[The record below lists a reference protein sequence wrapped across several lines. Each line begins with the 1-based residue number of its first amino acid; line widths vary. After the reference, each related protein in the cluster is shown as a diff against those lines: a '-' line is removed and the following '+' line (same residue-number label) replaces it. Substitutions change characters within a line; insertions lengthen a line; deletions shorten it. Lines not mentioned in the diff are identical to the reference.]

1 MNGLYDE
8 IRIAVHSVWNRRW
21 LALAVAWG
29 LCLLGWLVVALIP
42 NGYESKARVFVQMQ
56 SILSERVGVDA
67 RERKKNMDRVQ
78 ETLASTINLEKVVR
92 GTDLNLSISSD
103 RELAGKVEMLRKNIE
118 VKSEKDNLF
127 EITAVSSASNL
138 SDAEN
143 AKLSR
148 EIVQKMIDIF
158 VEENLSG
165 DRAETSQTVKF
176 LDGQLAKREQ
186 ALQEAEQKRV
196 QFETEN
202 LGLLPGIGSISQRM
216 EASRAELG
224 QIESQLGQ
232 ASSSLA
238 ALNGQLAGTPSTIST
253 PIFNGGGR
261 SGGGGAR
268 AQLAQARGKLA
279 SARARGWTDS
289 HPDVMAMKNEIAAL
303 RVQAAAQPRS
313 GGGSSTYKTPNP
325 AYSSLQSMRAE
336 RQASVAALSARK
348 NAIQAD
354 MVQLASKQSLEP
366 GVAAEMA
373 RINRDYEVLK
383 DQYEK
388 ILADREQIKLRGA
401 VESETD
407 SVKFKV
413 IDPPSSPRSPAAPN
427 RPLLLAMV
435 LFAGLGAGVG
445 SAFALEQLQTSYP
458 TSAKLEK
465 ASGLPV
471 IGSVSQ
477 ILTSAQ
483 RVLRKKKM
491 RMFYAGGGAVFGVFA
506 LLMVVEFIQRG
517 MVA

>member
-8 IRIAVHSVWNRRW
+8 IRVAVHSVWNRRW

-29 LCLLGWLVVALIP
+29 ICLLGWLVVALIP
-42 NGYESKARVFVQMQ
+42 NSYESKARVFVEMQ
-56 SILSERVGVDA
+56 SILSDKVGIESRD
-67 RERKKNMDRVQ
+67 RKRNMDRVQ

-92 GTDLNLSISSD
+92 GTDLNLSVSSD
-103 RELAGKVEMLRKNIE
+103 RELAGKVEMLRKNIKIE
-118 VKSEKDNLF
+118 SEKDNLF
-127 EITAVSSASNL
+127 EITATASASNL

-143 AKLSR
+143 AVLSR

-165 DRAETSQTVKF
+165 DRDETTQTLKF
-176 LDGQLAKREQ
+176 LDAQLASREKD
-186 ALQEAEQKRV
+186 LQEAEQKRV

-202 LGLLPGIGSISQRM
+202 LGLLPGVGSISQRI
-216 EASRAELG
+216 EASRAELS
-224 QIESQLGQ
+224 QIESQLAS

-238 ALNGQLAGTPSTIST
+238 ALNGQLAGTPPTIAT
-253 PIFNGGGR
+253 PGFSGGR
-261 SGGGGAR
+261 TSGGAR
-268 AQLAQARGKLA
+268 GQLAQAQGELA

-289 HPDVMAMKNEIAAL
+289 HPDIIAMKSQIAAL
-303 RVQAAAQPRS
+303 RAQVAAQPKS
-313 GGGSSTYKTPNP
+313 SGSSTFRTPNP

-336 RQASVAALSARK
+336 RQASVAALQARK
-348 NAIQAD
+348 TAIQAD
-354 MVQLASKQSLEP
+354 MAQLASKQSLEP

-373 RINRDYEVLK
+373 RINRDYDVLK
-383 DQYEK
+383 SQYDK
-388 ILADREQIKLRGA
+388 MLQDREQIKLRGQ

-435 LFAGLGAGVG
+435 LFVGIGGGVG
-445 SAFALEQLQTSYP
+445 GAFAMGQLQTSYP

-477 ILTSAQ
+477 ILTSGQ
-483 RVLRKKKM
+483 RVIRQKKM
-491 RMFYAGGGAVFGVFA
+491 RLFYSASGALFGVFA

>member
-21 LALAVAWG
+21 LALAVVWG

-42 NGYESKARVFVQMQ
+42 NSYESKARVFVQMQ
-56 SILSERVGVDA
+56 SILSDKVGVDA
-67 RERKKNMDRVQ
+67 RERKKNMERVH
-78 ETLASTINLEKVVR
+78 ETLASTVNLEKVVR
-92 GTDLNLSISSD
+92 GTDLNLSVSSD
-103 RELAGKVEMLRKNIE
+103 RELAGKVDMLRKSIE

-127 EITAVSSASNL
+127 EITASSSATNL

-148 EIVQKMIDIF
+148 AIVQKMIDIF

-165 DRAETSQTVKF
+165 DRDETSQTLKF
-176 LDGQLAKREQ
+176 LDAQLAKREKD
-186 ALQEAEQKRV
+186 LQEAEQKRV

-202 LGLLPGIGSISQRM
+202 LGLLPGVGSISQRM
-216 EASRAELG
+216 EASRAELS
-224 QIESQLGQ
+224 QIESQL
-232 ASSSLA
+232 ASASGSLA
-238 ALNGQLAGTPSTIST
+238 ALNGQLSGTPPTIST
-253 PIFNGGGR
+253 PVF
-261 SGGGGAR
+261 
-268 AQLAQARGKLA
+268 
-279 SARARGWTDS
+279 
-289 HPDVMAMKNEIAAL
+289 
-303 RVQAAAQPRS
+303 
-313 GGGSSTYKTPNP
+313 GGGSSGGVSALGQAQGQLAAARAAGKTDQHPDVIAIKRQIAAARSQGGGSTASRPSSYKTPNP

-336 RQASVAALSARK
+336 RQASVAALQARK
-348 NAIQAD
+348 SALQAD
-354 MVQLASKQSLEP
+354 MAQLASKQSLEP

-373 RINRDYEVLK
+373 RINRDYDVLK
-383 DQYEK
+383 EQYDK
-388 ILADREQIKLRGA
+388 ILADREQIKLRGQ

-407 SVKFKV
+407 SVKFRV

-435 LFAGLGAGVG
+435 LFAGIGGGVG
-445 SAFALEQLQTSYP
+445 SAFALGQIQTSYP

-477 ILTSAQ
+477 VLTSAQ
-483 RVLRKKKM
+483 RQARKKKM
-491 RMFYAGGGAVFGVFA
+491 RLFYGAGGALFGVFG
-506 LLMVVEFIQRG
+506 LLMIVEFIQRG